1 MCLREKD
8 LVQWR
13 SWMRGCLSLVS
24 FAVLVNANTKGW
36 VKTTICFKT
45 RRNKTRVSHLQ
56 FVDDT
61 IFFFRVSLVDLQN
74 LKLILLVFRFDKK
87 ILLVFRHLS
96 DLMINLNKNTLFG
109 INISQEQ
116 ISRLASMLECAV
128 SG

>member
-1 MCLREKD
+1 
-8 LVQWR
+8 
-13 SWMRGCLSLVS
+13 MRGCLSLVS

-74 LKLILLVFRFDKK
+74 LKLILLVFRVDKK

-116 ISRLASMLECAV
+116 ISRLASMLECVV